1 MGSRVELSGVEMN
14 YYETERPITVWYE
27 LDGREPIIKSIE
39 GVKITKE
46 DREKYIQEIKADLKE
61 QGEEMRLEQALEME
75 GE

>member
-1 MGSRVELSGVEMN
+1 MESRLELSGVEMN

-46 DREKYIQEIKADLKE
+46 DREKYIQEIKADLIR
-61 QGEEMRLEQALEME
+61 QGEQTRVEMKLELM
-75 GE
+75 G